1 LTTPPAPDGAEFLAG
16 GGEMGAR
23 MRAHDWSRSPLGA
36 PSGWPQPL
44 KTLVALMLGSQ
55 QPMFV
60 AWGPRRVMLYNDGY
74 AELCHDRHP
83 AALCAP
89 FAEVWH
95 DIMDDVGPI
104 LERAFEG
111 HATHMDDIAFQLL
124 RGGRRQEAHFSFSY
138 TPVRAADGTVQGMFC
153 ACRETTAQVLSDR
166 RVVAERRRLAQLF
179 EQAPGF
185 MAMLRGPEHLVDL
198 ANPAYLRLVGNRD
211 VVGKTVADAL
221 PEAVEQGFVGL
232 LDRVY
237 RSGEAFIGSARFA
250 MHPGGGEGDEV
261 RVVEF
266 VYQPVTDAAGAV
278 EGIFVQGIE
287 ITDRF
292 LAEAQLRE
300 SEERLRLAI
309 EAGRLGEVRV
319 EVGSDALV
327 HSPAFAEMLGFPPD
341 AKLDLAA
348 VRARYHPED
357 RARLAEERAA
367 ILASGRTFYESERR
381 VVWPDGQVRHLYGRG
396 RVERDESGRPLRLV
410 AVYLDETERKLAG
423 AQLRESEADYRA
435 AAELNPQV
443 AWTARPDGQ
452 LDRVAERWRRWTGT
466 SGLGDSWGEG
476 LHPDDLPRTVE
487 AWTRSVATGEPYD
500 VEHRVKMLSGE
511 YRWARSRAFP
521 RRDEAGRILRWYGAT
536 EDIHERKLAE
546 KALEESRAAATAEAA
561 ERSAILSQ
569 LAEGVIVT
577 DAEGRL
583 TFVNE
588 AAARLHGVA
597 RLGIA
602 PGEYSEAY
610 RLYTEDGAP
619 YPPLDLPLARAA
631 LRGETVEDARWRIR
645 RPDGTEVIAIGSARP
660 VLDAAGRRV
669 AAVLTVSD
677 DTARRTA
684 EQRLAALNADLER
697 QVAERTRE
705 RGLTWQVS
713 PDLLGVLDGAGRL
726 TSFNP
731 AWPAVLGWPREALS
745 GLDVAELV
753 HPDDAARSAEAFRT
767 LAGGRPLLRFEN
779 RMRRADGAYV
789 WLSWVAVP
797 EGEQF
802 FVSGR
807 DVTADKARTAELAA
821 AQEALRQSQKL
832 EAMGQLTGGVA
843 HDFNNL
849 LTPIIGSLDL
859 LHRKGLGGERE
870 RRMIDGALQSAER
883 AKVLVQRLLA
893 FARRQPLQPG
903 PVDVAAL
910 VSGMA
915 DLVAST
921 SGPQIKVQVE
931 LEPGLPA
938 AEADPNQLEMAILNL
953 SVNARDAMPDGGSL
967 RISASTER
975 VGTGHRAGLAAGAYV
990 RLSVADTGAGMDQ
1003 ATLARAI
1010 EPFFSTKGVGKGTGL
1025 GLSMVHGL
1033 ASQLGG
1039 ALAISSRPG
1048 LGTHVELWL
1057 PASAEAPRA
1066 SEPAAGAGDRPAG
1079 RGVALVVD
1087 DDDLVRETTASM
1099 VGELGFD
1106 VIEAASAEEALRLL
1120 DEGAP
1125 FDLLVTDHLMPGM
1138 SGADLARAVRE
1149 RRPRA
1154 RVLVVSGYA
1163 DAEGIAPDLPRLTK
1177 PFREAELAASLAALD
1192 GGVRP

>member
-1 LTTPPAPDGAEFLAG
+1 MRTETALTDLTAPRGADFLTG

-23 MRAHDWSRSPLGA
+23 MRAHDWSASPLG
-36 PSGWPQPL
+36 PPETWPQSL
-44 KTLVALMLGSQ
+44 RTTVSLMLNSRY
-55 QPMFV
+55 PMFV
-60 AWGPRRVMLYNDGY
+60 AWGPRLAFLYNDGY
-74 AELCHDRHP
+74 APIFGQKHP
-83 AALCAP
+83 HALGLP
-89 FAEVWH
+89 FAQVWAEIWT
-95 DIMDDVGPI
+95 DISPLVD
-104 LERAFEG
+104 RALAGESTFHEDLHLVMTRNG
-111 HATHMDDIAFQLL
+111 FPEDTWYT
-124 RGGRRQEAHFSFSY
+124 FSY
-138 TPVRAADGTVQGMFC
+138 SPVRDESGAVGGMFC
-153 ACRETTAQVLSDR
+153 ACQETTAQVLAKR
-166 RVVAERRRLAQLF
+166 RDVAERNRLEQMF

-185 MAMLRGPEHLVDL
+185 MAMLRGPEHRFEL
-198 ANPAYLRLVGNRD
+198 ANPAYLRLVGHRE
-211 VVGKTVADAL
+211 VLGKTVAEAL
-221 PEAVEQGFVGL
+221 PEAVEQGFVEL

-237 RSGEAFIGSARFA
+237 RSGEAFIGSGRFS
-250 MHPGGGEGDEV
+250 MHPGDDENGDGPDRL

-266 VYQPVTDAAGAV
+266 VYQPVTDATGATQGV
-278 EGIFVQGIE
+278 FVQGSD

-292 LAEAQLRE
+292 LAE
-300 SEERLRLAI
+300 
-309 EAGRLGEVRV
+309 
-319 EVGSDALV
+319 
-327 HSPAFAEMLGFPPD
+327 
-341 AKLDLAA
+341 
-348 VRARYHPED
+348 
-357 RARLAEERAA
+357 
-367 ILASGRTFYESERR
+367 
-381 VVWPDGQVRHLYGRG
+381 
-396 RVERDESGRPLRLV
+396 
-410 AVYLDETERKLAG
+410 

-443 AWTARPDGQ
+443 AWTATPDGQ
-452 LDRVAERWRRWTGT
+452 LDRVAERWRDWTGT

-476 LHPDDLPRTVE
+476 LHADDLQRTIE
-487 AWTRSVATGEPYD
+487 AWTRSVATGAPYD

-521 RRDEAGRILRWYGAT
+521 RRDEAGRIMRWYGAT

-546 KALEESRAAATAEAA
+546 RALEESRAAAAAEAA
-561 ERSAILSQ
+561 ERSAILGQ

-588 AAARLHGVA
+588 AAARLHGVET
-597 RLGIA
+597 LGIA

-610 RLYTEDGAP
+610 RLFTEDGAP
-619 YPPLDLPLARAA
+619 YPPLELPLARAA

-645 RPDGTEVIAIGSARP
+645 RPDGTEVLAIGSARP
-660 VLDAAGRRV
+660 ILDETGRRV
-669 AAVLTVSD
+669 AAVLTVRD
-677 DTARRTA
+677 DTARRAA
-684 EQRLAALNADLER
+684 EQRLEALNADLER

-713 PDLLGVLDGAGRL
+713 PDLLGVLDGVGRL

-731 AWPAVLGWPREALS
+731 AWPAVLGWAPDALL
-745 GLDVAELV
+745 GLDVADLV
-753 HPDDAARSAEAFRT
+753 HAEDAARSAEAFRI
-767 LAGGRPLLRFEN
+767 LSSGRPLLRFEN

-807 DVTADKARTAELAA
+807 DVTGEKARAAELAV
-821 AQEALRQSQKL
+821 AQDALRQSQKL

-849 LTPIIGSLDL
+849 LTPILGSLDVL
-859 LHRKGLGGERE
+859 ARRGVGTERE

-903 PVDVAAL
+903 PVDVATL

-953 SVNARDAMPDGGSL
+953 AVNARDAMPDGGSL
-967 RISASTER
+967 RISAAGER
-975 VGTGHRAGLAAGAYV
+975 VAAGERAGLRPGDYV

-1057 PASAEAPRA
+1057 PASAEQARA
-1066 SEPAAGAGDRPAG
+1066 SEPAPEAAGRPAA

-1087 DDDLVRETTASM
+1087 DDELVRETTASM

-1106 VIEAASAEEALRLL
+1106 VIEAGSAEEAMRLV
-1120 DEGAP
+1120 DDGAA

-1149 RRPRA
+1149 KRPRA

-1192 GGVRP
+1192 GGARP